1 MSITNSETWSGTVH
15 LTGDVTVTPI
25 GNLTILPGT
34 RIEADP
40 RADDQIGGI
49 HTSRIELIVDQGT
62 LVAVGTPTS
71 PILFTAA
78 MLGTN
83 TSQPGDWYGVRINST
98 NATLRDCTVEYAMN
112 GLDIEGGTPN
122 VDYCSFRQSQ
132 YNGVH
137 LKFSAVLSNCTINN
151 NKDGIWVDG
160 GRTLLLSDSTI
171 SNQWDSGV
179 VAHGIVSVTRCTI
192 TYNAIDGIG
201 AQIYEG
207 AQSPLLNVLGSI
219 ISHNGELGVEGA
231 GVVNV
236 NDSVIEAN
244 GQEGILAGTSG
255 TVMVSNTVVRGN
267 GGVFARNGIS
277 CPRAT
282 VIGSIIMG
290 NGVHGIESATVD
302 IRNNVIAANLQC
314 GINLWEWPGSGRPPL
329 TIIALTNNEVWG
341 NARDQGEILRN
352 TA

>member
-1 MSITNSETWSGTVH
+1 M
-15 LTGDVTVTPI
+15 
-25 GNLTILPGT
+25 
-34 RIEADP
+34 
-40 RADDQIGGI
+40 
-49 HTSRIELIVDQGT
+49 
-62 LVAVGTPTS
+62 
-71 PILFTAA
+71 
-78 MLGTN
+78 
-83 TSQPGDWYGVRINST
+83 
-98 NATLRDCTVEYAMN
+98 
-112 GLDIEGGTPN
+112 GL
-122 VDYCSFRQSQ
+122 S
-132 YNGVH
+132 
-137 LKFSAVLSNCTINN
+137 L
-151 NKDGIWVDG
+151 
-160 GRTLLLSDSTI
+160 
-171 SNQWDSGV
+171 
-179 VAHGIVSVTRCTI
+179 VTRCTI

-207 AQSPLLNVLGSI
+207 AQVFIAERPWLN
-219 ISHNGELGVEGA
+219 HQPQRELGVEGA

-341 NARDQGEILRN
+341 NGHRDQGEILRN